1 MPAGPEASAT
11 YSGPMW
17 KDLFGRET
25 NNGRIKRDRMD
36 RDRMK
41 AAAMS
46 AWMMVVR
53 QRWKPMPMLMRI
65 TPRHWL

>member
-11 YSGPMW
+11 YGERMW
-17 KDLFGRET
+17 KDLFEKET
-25 NNGRIKRDRMD
+25 NNGRIKRDSMD
-36 RDRMK
+36 GDRMK

-46 AWMMVVR
+46 AWMRVVR

-65 TPRHWL
+65 APRHWL